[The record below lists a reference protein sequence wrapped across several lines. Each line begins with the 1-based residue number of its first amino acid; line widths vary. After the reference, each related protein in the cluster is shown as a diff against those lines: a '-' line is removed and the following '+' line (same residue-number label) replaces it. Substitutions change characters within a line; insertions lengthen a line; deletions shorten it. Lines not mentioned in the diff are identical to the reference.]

1 MAALAPAVRAGLERQ
16 LARKVAPLLVLGPG
30 SAHAIA
36 TYAATGAEIDPAPL
50 DPMLPLPC
58 FPRVTQGSLLRFH
71 AASRDALVRG
81 AHGIGEPPAG
91 APEVRPTVVLV
102 PLLLFD
108 RRGGRLGQGGG
119 HYDRALAHLRMSG
132 QVRAIGLA
140 WDMQETDPMPLAEWD
155 APLDFVVTPTRAI
168 ACEATAPDPA
178 RPGGS

>member
-16 LARKVAPLLVLGPG
+16 LAQKVAPLLG
-30 SAHAIA
+30 SAHVIA

-58 FPRVTQGSLLRFH
+58 FPRVTQESLLRFH

-91 APEVRPTVVLV
+91 APEVRPAVVLV

-119 HYDRALAHLRMSG
+119 HYDRALTHLRTCG
-132 QVRAIGLA
+132 PVRAIGLA

-155 APLDFVVTPTRAI
+155 APLDLVVTPTRTI
-168 ACEATAPDPA
+168 ACNPRIPDPA